1 MKNSNS
7 AFLHSLLLFAL
18 HEMIIHHAILQGS
31 YGFLAYE
38 IAQYLIGVW
47 EGCGRTFARN
57 YVAVFLEEGGG
68 IFGVLAEI
76 LLKARITGSLLS
88 FEDAC
93 ACQNHWGCADGTD
106 SLASLVLCDERLAYT
121 FVLV

>member
-1 MKNSNS
+1 
-7 AFLHSLLLFAL
+7 
-18 HEMIIHHAILQGS
+18 MIIHHAILQGS

-47 EGCGRTFARN
+47 EGCGRTFACN
-57 YVAVFLEEGGG
+57 HVAVFLEEGGG

-106 SLASLVLCDERLAYT
+106 SLASLVLCDERLAHT
-121 FVLV
+121 FVLVTNWRTNA